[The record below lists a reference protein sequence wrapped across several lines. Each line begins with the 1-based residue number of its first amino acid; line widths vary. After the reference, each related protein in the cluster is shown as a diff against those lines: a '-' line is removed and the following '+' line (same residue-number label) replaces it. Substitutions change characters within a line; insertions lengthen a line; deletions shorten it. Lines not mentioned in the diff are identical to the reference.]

1 MKKIILI
8 LMFIAIL
15 ITPLFAQE
23 NIDPEKKYIVTGE
36 QLIRWQ
42 WQLTSLQQSVHELT
56 NALTEKE
63 IEIVI
68 LKSEV
73 EEWKYKYEQS
83 RKGLWIGVGGGY
95 PLGSQGMILYQ
106 FNERIGI
113 FMIGGY
119 NSIWSVNLG
128 FIARVK

>member
-1 MKKIILI
+1 MNKIILI

-23 NIDPEKKYIVTGE
+23 KIDLQKKYIVTGE
-36 QLIRWQ
+36 QLLYWETHIKDLDQ
-42 WQLTSLQQSVHELT
+42 YINILT
-56 NALTEKE
+56 NSLTEKE

-73 EEWKYKYEQS
+73 EKWKNKYEQA
-83 RKGLWIGVGGGY
+83 RKGFWVGVGSGY
-95 PLGSQGMILYQ
+95 PLGGQGTVIYQ
-106 FNERIGI
+106 FNERFGL
-113 FMIGGY
+113 FAIGGY
-119 NSIWSVNLG
+119 SSIWVINLG

>member
-23 NIDPEKKYIVTGE
+23 KIDPEKKYIVTGE

-42 WQLTSLQQSVHELT
+42 WQLANLQQSVHELT
-56 NALTEKE
+56 NTLTEKE
-63 IEIVI
+63 IEILI
-68 LKSEV
+68 LKSEI
-73 EEWKYKYEQS
+73 EKWKYKYERS
-83 RKGLWIGVGGGY
+83 RKGLWTGLGTSY
-95 PLGSQGMILYQ
+95 PLGAQGIILYQ

-113 FMIGGY
+113 FAVGGY
-119 NSIWSVNLG
+119 NSIWSINAGIVMK
-128 FIARVK
+128 VK

>member
-23 NIDPEKKYIVTGE
+23 KIDIEKKYIVTGE
-36 QLIRWQ
+36 QLLYWETHIKDLDQ
-42 WQLTSLQQSVHELT
+42 YINVLT
-56 NALTEKE
+56 NTLTERE

-68 LKSEV
+68 LKSEA
-73 EEWKYKYEQS
+73 EEWKHKYERS
-83 RKGLWIGVGGGY
+83 RKGFWTGLGTSY
-95 PLGSQGMILYQ
+95 PLGAQGIILYQ

-113 FMIGGY
+113 FAIGGY
-119 NSIWSVNLG
+119 NSIWSINAGIVMK
-128 FIARVK
+128 VK

>member
-23 NIDPEKKYIVTGE
+23 KIDLQKKYIVTGE
-36 QLIRWQ
+36 QLLYWETHIKDLDQ
-42 WQLTSLQQSVHELT
+42 YINVLT
-56 NALTEKE
+56 NTLTERE

-73 EEWKYKYEQS
+73 EEWKNKYERS
-83 RKGLWIGVGGGY
+83 RKGFWTGLGTSY
-95 PLGSQGMILYQ
+95 PLGAQGIILYQ
-106 FNERIGI
+106 FNERIGV
-113 FMIGGY
+113 FAIGGY
-119 NSIWSVNLG
+119 NSIWSINAGIVMK
-128 FIARVK
+128 VK